1 MAKVTVAVYTTL
13 RDKLGFSRKDFE
25 GKNLAEIIVKL
36 CSLKKGISSI
46 LCEESGKVRNHFVLT
61 LNSEII
67 DTASL
72 KKIKV
77 KDGDVFHI
85 FPPVSGG

>member
-1 MAKVTVAVYTTL
+1 MPKVTVAVYTTL
-13 RDKLGFSRKDFE
+13 RDRLGFSRKDFE
-25 GKNLAEIIVKL
+25 GKNLQDIINAV
-36 CSLKKGISSI
+36 CSLKKEIPGI
-46 LCEESGKVRNHFVLT
+46 LLEENGRVKNHFVLT
-61 LNSEII
+61 LNSQII

-72 KKIKV
+72 KKTKV